1 MGPEGKLKLRDEEVN
16 RITAYH
22 EAGHALVAFY
32 TKDATPLHKVT
43 IVPRG
48 PSLGHVRSEFVTRD
62 RLIISL
68 QTIFHKIFSLLQLM
82 SSK

>member
-1 MGPEGKLKLRDEEVN
+1 MKHLEYARDKVLMGPEGKLKLRDEEVN
-16 RITAYH
+16 QITAYH

-48 PSLGHVRSEFVTRD
+48 PSLGHVCNY
-62 RLIISL
+62 LIIL
-68 QTIFHKIFSLLQLM
+68 VICVINYYN
-82 SSK
+82 